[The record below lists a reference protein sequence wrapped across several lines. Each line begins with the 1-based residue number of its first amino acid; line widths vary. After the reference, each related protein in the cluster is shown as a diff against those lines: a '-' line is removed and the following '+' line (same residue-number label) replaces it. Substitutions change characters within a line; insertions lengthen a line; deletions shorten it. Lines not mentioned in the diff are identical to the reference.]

1 MVKKN
6 MMSLLVNP
14 LLHTIDVPKKTGII
28 LWFSPN
34 FYGDD
39 WPRLTPKIRSAIRS
53 ASGLIGRED
62 PGYMN
67 SNTFYKLQLDCE
79 TYGQD
84 TFVGCDDLIW
94 FRIFPMDQ
102 SQSEESTKEI
112 WFIFLGTLPS
122 GSLW

>member
-1 MVKKN
+1 
-6 MMSLLVNP
+6 MSLPQNP
-14 LLHTIDVPKKTGII
+14 LLHTIDVPTTTGII

-39 WPRLTPKIRSAIRS
+39 WPHFFGRRFT
-53 ASGLIGRED
+53 ASGLILGRED

-79 TYGQD
+79 IYGQD

-94 FRIFPMDQ
+94 FMIFPMDQ
-102 SQSEESTKEI
+102 SQSGESNLRKYGLFFGEH
-112 WFIFLGTLPS
+112 
-122 GSLW
+122 